1 METPSIL
8 RIDEVLRLTGLSKAT
23 VYRLMGVGLFPGRVL
38 LSSRAVGWR
47 KHEVSEWLDN
57 RPRAGGAPVS
67 SQ

>member
-8 RIDEVLRLTGLSKAT
+8 RRDEVLRRTGLSKAT
-23 VYRLMGVGLFPGRVL
+23 VYRLMEAGLFPRQVL
-38 LSSRAVGWR
+38 LSSRAVGWLE
-47 KHEVSEWLDN
+47 HEVREWLDN